1 MNEKK
6 SVSVHEVI
14 DGYERRILSLTGGVC
29 DRKPWKEE
37 ERLEII
43 KIAKRC
49 LGVRDE
55 WIPDIN
61 VESVASRDT
70 SDFSCECLKFTS
82 WPGVVGAANLYTP
95 SLKKSARLPLVV
107 LCCGHGAQGKLT
119 PGYQLMARQIC
130 RQGAMVLVP
139 DNIGQG
145 ERVAMG
151 HHGAFG
157 PFAQGGSVQGLIVM
171 ETLAWI
177 RWAQSNTLVDSN
189 RIAAIGNS
197 GGGVLTLFLAAF
209 CPELAAISSSG
220 YPSTF
225 EFIARKEKIHCACN
239 ILPRIIG
246 QLEMWQLYGCFAP
259 KPLLLFQ
266 GVNDNL
272 FPIDVFLSTV
282 RKVGRVYKEKGAL
295 DNFNYRQIE
304 GWHSWIAES
313 REVVAEFL
321 AKHLKLTH
329 SISNESE
336 KLFSESDLSIGEWPK
351 DALITDEI
359 IPSLT
364 GEKSG
369 RSIALSDIYP
379 TDISYVFEESP
390 RIPESQ
396 IKRYFAQLE
405 CFMKVD

>member
-1 MNEKK
+1 MKEN
-6 SVSVHEVI
+6 SLVSVHEVI
-14 DGYERRILSLTGGVC
+14 DGYEKRILRLTGGVSE
-29 DRKPWKEE
+29 RKPWNEE

-43 KIAKRC
+43 KIAKGC

-61 VESVASRDT
+61 VESVASCST
-70 SDFSCECLKFTS
+70 SDFTCECLRFTS
-82 WPGVVGAANLYTP
+82 WPGVVGAANLYKP
-95 SLKKSARLPLVV
+95 RLENAGRLPLVV
-107 LCCGHGAQGKLT
+107 LCCGHGTQGKLT
-119 PGYQLMARQIC
+119 PLYQLMARRIC
-130 RQGAMVLVP
+130 RQGTMVLVP

-145 ERVAMG
+145 ERRSMG
-151 HHGAFG
+151 HHGSFG
-157 PFAQGGSVQGLIVM
+157 PFAQESSLQGLIVM
-171 ETLAWI
+171 ETMAWI
-177 RWAQSNTLVDSN
+177 RWALSNMYVDST

-209 CPELAAISSSG
+209 CPELAAVSSSG

-239 ILPRIIG
+239 LLPGIIG

-259 KPLLLFQ
+259 KPMLLFQ

-282 RKVGRVYKEKGAL
+282 RKVRRVYKKKGVL
-295 DNFNYRQIE
+295 DSFHYQQID
-304 GWHSWIAES
+304 GGHSWISQS
-313 REVVAEFL
+313 RDAVEEFL
-321 AKHLKLTH
+321 AKYLNLAH
-329 SISNESE
+329 STSCESE

-359 IPSLT
+359 IHSFT
-364 GEKSG
+364 GEKSR
-369 RSIALSDIYP
+369 RSIELSDVYP
-379 TDISYVFEESP
+379 PATPFVFEDSP
-390 RIPESQ
+390 RLSKSQ